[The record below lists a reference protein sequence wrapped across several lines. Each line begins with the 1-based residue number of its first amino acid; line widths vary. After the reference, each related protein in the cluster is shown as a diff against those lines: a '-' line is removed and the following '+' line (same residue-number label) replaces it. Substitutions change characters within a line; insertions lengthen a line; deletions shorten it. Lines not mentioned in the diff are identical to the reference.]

1 MMMMTTNKLIPAA
14 TMALL
19 LLAADATAQP
29 RWAVGA
35 RAGLAVPTQ
44 AIEGEDFGAG
54 VGVEGS
60 LRYRLSSGLSA
71 YAGWDWTRFS
81 SGLTLGE
88 TEADFEETGYV
99 FGFRLEHTFS
109 DEDGP
114 TLWLRGGP
122 TLARVE
128 IEDLNGD
135 FLADT
140 GRSSGWEVGGGV
152 GFSVGQRLSLVPGV
166 RYRSSSHDVEI
177 DGISYDFDLGYV
189 SFEAGAAMIF

>member
-1 MMMMTTNKLIPAA
+1 MTNKLILAV
-14 TMALL
+14 TTALF

-29 RWAVGA
+29 RWAVEA
-35 RAGLAVPTQ
+35 RTGLAVPTQ

-60 LRYRLSSGLSA
+60 LHYRIFPRLSA
-71 YAGWDWTRFS
+71 YVGWGWTRFS

-99 FGFRLEHTFS
+99 SGLRVEHRFS
-109 DEDGP
+109 DQDGP

-128 IEDLNGD
+128 LEDLSGGSV
-135 FLADT
+135 ADT
-140 GRSSGWEVGGGV
+140 GRDWGWEVGAGV
-152 GFSVGQRLSLVPGV
+152 GLTIGRRWSLVPGV
-166 RYRSSSHDVEI
+166 RYRSISHDVEI
-177 DGISYDFDLGYV
+177 GGISYDFDLGYV
-189 SFEAGAAMIF
+189 SLEAGAAVSF